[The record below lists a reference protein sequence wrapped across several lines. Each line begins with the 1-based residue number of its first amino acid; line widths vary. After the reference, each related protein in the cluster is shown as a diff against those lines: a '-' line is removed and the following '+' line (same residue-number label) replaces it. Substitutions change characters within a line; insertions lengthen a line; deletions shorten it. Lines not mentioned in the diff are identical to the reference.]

1 MVAWVFLAGA
11 IATEVLGTLQLRELA
26 NGFRVLPAVMV
37 TVSYV
42 ASFVLVVPALRTI
55 NVGVSYA
62 IWSAVGTAAVAGLGV
77 VLFDER
83 LNALAVVGIVLIVVG
98 VVLLTASGSATH
110 GGARPSGERLAR
122 CTPTPPRRTRP
133 RQSAPSLVRTRRSRH
148 RMLPFTWETLRLFLH
163 ILAATIWVGGQ
174 LTLAALVPT
183 LRAMGAQAPKAAA
196 RRFNQVAWPAF
207 GVLVLTGIWNIVA
220 ESDKQSHPGYQTT
233 LGIKMAL
240 VLLSGVSAF
249 LHTRAKSKSGLAVWG
264 ALAALSALGATLFGV
279 LLAS

>member
-1 MVAWVFLAGA
+1 
-11 IATEVLGTLQLRELA
+11 
-26 NGFRVLPAVMV
+26 
-37 TVSYV
+37 
-42 ASFVLVVPALRTI
+42 
-55 NVGVSYA
+55 
-62 IWSAVGTAAVAGLGV
+62 
-77 VLFDER
+77 
-83 LNALAVVGIVLIVVG
+83 
-98 VVLLTASGSATH
+98 
-110 GGARPSGERLAR
+110 
-122 CTPTPPRRTRP
+122 
-133 RQSAPSLVRTRRSRH
+133 
-148 RMLPFTWETLRLFLH
+148 MLPFTWETLRLFLH

-183 LRAMGAQAPKAAA
+183 LRAMGAEAPKAAA

-220 ESDKQSHPGYQTT
+220 ESDKQSDPGYQTT

-249 LHTRAKSKSGLAVWG
+249 LHTRAKSKSGLAVSG